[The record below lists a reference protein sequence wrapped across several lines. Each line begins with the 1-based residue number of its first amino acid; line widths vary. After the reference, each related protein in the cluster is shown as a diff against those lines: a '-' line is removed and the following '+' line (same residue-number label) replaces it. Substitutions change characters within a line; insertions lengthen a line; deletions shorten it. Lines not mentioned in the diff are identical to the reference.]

1 MQPEFAMLYKRHADY
16 PEKNVKIRKK
26 SESIVCNLRMELTV
40 RSGPETGDSRAPG
53 WAAGTCLLLVLQEK
67 DNGSSRAL
75 LQ

>member
-53 WAAGTCLLLVLQEK
+53 
-67 DNGSSRAL
+67 
-75 LQ
+75 